1 MVKADYRALERVFEN
16 LINNAIQAME
26 KSGGTL
32 NIKVTEADQHL
43 IPAQYDVIV
52 ADSGPGIPD
61 DLREHIFEPFVT
73 TKSTGT
79 GLGLAIS
86 KRIMTAHKGNLY
98 VESFPGGTMFHV
110 LIPKAD

>member
-1 MVKADYRALERVFEN
+1 MIF
-16 LINNAIQAME
+16 
-26 KSGGTL
+26 
-32 NIKVTEADQHL
+32 
-43 IPAQYDVIV
+43 
-52 ADSGPGIPD
+52 
-61 DLREHIFEPFVT
+61 REHIFEPFVT